1 MGIMNLKDF
10 IDRLSEQ
17 EVRLFVEN
25 GTLKSQSAPD
35 AITPEQGKFIK
46 QNKQAIIDF
55 LSHAEVGSRQILLS
69 LQRRHLT
76 KAPLS
81 FAQRRFW
88 LIEQISMVEQQYK
101 ISTAFNVYGQFS
113 LEAASQALGAI
124 LKRHEI
130 LRTIYQESQ
139 GIPEQVVLDGPVFQ
153 IDKDT
158 VIDGVNQQQY
168 IADWLEEQRQRRFDL
183 RQDLPLRVAYL
194 VSTLKSATLDKPLA
208 GVLFFDLHHIAADGW
223 SLAILVNEFTLLYQ
237 QIVYGKPALMTEPEL
252 QYTDYAYWQNQAE
265 TQQVFDGQ
273 LQYWQQQ
280 LADLPL
286 VHELPLDY
294 ARPQKLD
301 TSSTTHTQKIPIE
314 TVNQLKRLAADS
326 NATLFMLLHTAFAVM
341 LSRYSDNPDVVT
353 GTPITSRPTQKLE
366 SLIGCFLNTLVL
378 RLDCIPTLTFNEL
391 LERAKQ
397 VHLDAQHNQT
407 IPFELLVEKLLS
419 EQGTAFTPLFQVL
432 FSMQNYESQPLV
444 LTDVEFDE
452 VMEQVGQ
459 AQFDLILTAV
469 EDKHGLS
476 LIFEFNQGLFKAD
489 TIARFAGNMQL
500 LLAQIA
506 LSGDR
511 PINQLAI
518 ISEQEQA
525 VLDKSHQSAWPL
537 PDRRPFVHQ
546 IIQQRAA
553 EYPKRMAICYQDQS
567 LSFAELDVRS
577 NQIAR
582 LLLAKGADNNPLIA
596 ILMEPG
602 LDFVVSMLAIL
613 KAGCAYLP
621 LDPTYSVTRLSFI
634 LADSNAGLVIVDH
647 QNRDKVD
654 SLTDNVCTLLL
665 DDREIV
671 AQVSTEPVLTS
682 SLTADSLAYVI
693 YTSGSTGNPKGVMI
707 QHGALSASTV
717 ARFNS
722 YPIMP
727 EQFLLVSSFAFDSS
741 VPAIYWGLGSGATL
755 HVMSPQDAKDAS
767 YVAKII
773 DTQHI
778 SHVVLIPGFYDAV
791 LDSLTGH
798 SLHTVICAGENLPD
812 SVKAKHFRCQA
823 QAMLANEY
831 GPTETTVWSS
841 LKIFEKV
848 TEPVTIGRAAP
859 HVSLYV
865 LAKDRS
871 QCPVGVVGELY
882 VGGVGLAK
890 GYLNRPELTAER
902 FIDYLD
908 TKGKRERLYRTGD
921 LVKVLPS
928 GEIAYIGRNDFQV
941 KLRGFRLELGEIE
954 NSIRTNVGVADVV
967 VCVKQDDKQRQF
979 LIAYLV
985 APSIP
990 DITELRQK
998 VERILPEFMWPSAY
1012 VLLPE
1017 MPLTENG
1024 KIDRQALL
1032 AMSMENIVE
1041 EPFTPPETVT
1051 EKQLAELFHRELGL
1065 ERISIVLRFVQLGIH
1080 SLQFVK
1086 LGRVIS
1092 EELNIELLVKDFYVY
1107 DTLFALAQYVE
1118 QQIAERQ
1125 RQIGGEGEREVIEL

>member
-1 MGIMNLKDF
+1 MNLKGF

-25 GTLKSQSAPD
+25 GALKSQSAPG

-55 LSHAEVGSRQILLS
+55 LSYAEVGGQQKLS
-69 LQRRHLT
+69 LLQRRHLT

-88 LIEQISMVEQQYK
+88 LVEQVSTVERQYK
-101 ISTAFNVYGQFS
+101 ISTAFNLYGQFS
-113 LEAASQALGAI
+113 LEAASQAMDAI

-130 LRTIYQESQ
+130 LRTVYQESQ
-139 GIPEQVVLDGPVFQ
+139 GMPEQVVLDDYVFQ

-158 VIDGVNQQQY
+158 LADEVDQQQH
-168 IADWLEEQRQRRFDL
+168 IEDWLAGQRQRRFDL
-183 RQDLPLRVAYL
+183 SRDLPLRVAYL
-194 VSTLKSATLDKPLA
+194 ASDLKSDTSDKPLA

-223 SLAILVNEFTLLYQ
+223 SLAILVDEFTLIYQ
-237 QIVYGKPALMTEPEL
+237 QIVHGKPALLTELEL
-252 QYTDYAYWQNQAE
+252 QYSDYACWQNQAE
-265 TQQVFDGQ
+265 TQQMFDEQ

-280 LADLPL
+280 LANLPL

-301 TSSTTHTQKIPIE
+301 MRSTTHTQKIPME
-314 TVNQLKRLAADS
+314 TISKLKRLAVDS

-341 LSRYSDNPDVVT
+341 LGRYSDNPDVII
-353 GTPITSRPTQKLE
+353 GTPITSRPVQKLE

-378 RLDCIPTLTFNEL
+378 RLDCTPTLTFNEL
-391 LERAKQ
+391 LKSARQ
-397 VHLDAQHNQT
+397 VHLDAQSNQA
-407 IPFELLVEKLLS
+407 IPFELLVEKLLA
-419 EQGTAFTPLFQVL
+419 EQSTVFTPLFQVL
-432 FSMQNYESQPLV
+432 FSMQNYESQQLE
-444 LTDVEFDE
+444 LADVEFEE
-452 VMEQVGQ
+452 VIAQGGQ
-459 AQFDLILTAV
+459 TQFDLTLTAT
-469 EDKHGLS
+469 EDKDGLS
-476 LIFEFNQGLFKAD
+476 LIFEFNQGLFHPG
-489 TIARFAGNMQL
+489 TIARFAENMQL
-500 LLAQIA
+500 LLAHIA
-506 LSGDR
+506 VNGDR

-518 ISEQEQA
+518 VSEQEQA
-525 VLDKSHQSAWPL
+525 VLDKSHQSAWQL
-537 PDRRPFVHQ
+537 PEEQPFVHQ
-546 IIQQRAA
+546 LIQQRAA
-553 EYPKRMAICYQDQS
+553 EYPERVAIRYQEQS
-567 LSFAELDVRS
+567 LSFAELDARA
-577 NQIAR
+577 NQIAQF
-582 LLLAKGADNNPLIA
+582 LLTKGADNNPLVA

-602 LDFVVSMLAIL
+602 IDFVVSMLAIL

-621 LDPTYSVTRLSFI
+621 LDPTYSVARLSFI
-634 LADSNAGLVIVDH
+634 LADSHVGLVIVD
-647 QNRDKVD
+647 NKSIDKVD
-654 SLTDNVCTLLL
+654 LPMGSIGTILLN
-665 DDREIV
+665 DTEIA
-671 AQVSTEPVLTS
+671 AQARTEPMLTS
-682 SLTADSLAYVI
+682 SVTADSLAYVI

-707 QHGALSASTV
+707 SHGALSASTV
-717 ARFNS
+717 GRFNS
-722 YPIMP
+722 YSIVP
-727 EQFLLVSSFAFDSS
+727 EKFLLVSSFAFDSS

-755 HVMSPQDAKDAS
+755 HLMAPQDAKDAS

-773 DTQHI
+773 DSQQI
-778 SHVVLIPGFYDAV
+778 SHVLFIPSFYDAV

-798 SLHTVICAGENLPD
+798 SLRKVICAGENLSD
-812 SVKAKHFRCQA
+812 KVKTKHFQCQP
-823 QAMLANEY
+823 QATLVNEY

-841 LKIFEKV
+841 LKIFEKA
-848 TEPVTIGRAAP
+848 TESVTIGRPAP

-902 FIDYLD
+902 FIDHVD
-908 TKGKRERLYRTGD
+908 SKGNSERLYRTGD

-954 NSIRTNVGVADVV
+954 NCIRANFDVADVV
-967 VCVKQDDKQRQF
+967 VCVRLDDKQRQS
-979 LIAYLV
+979 LVAYLV
-985 APSIP
+985 APSML
-990 DITELRQK
+990 DIREQRDK
-998 VERILPEFMWPSAY
+998 VERILPEFMWPSFY

-1024 KIDRQALL
+1024 KVNRKALP
-1032 AMSMENIVE
+1032 APSMENIAE
-1041 EPFTPPETVT
+1041 EPFTPPETTT

-1065 ERISIVLRFVQLGIH
+1065 ERINIVARFVQLGIH

-1086 LGRVIS
+1086 LGSVIR
-1092 EELNIELLVKDFYVY
+1092 EELKIELSVKDFYVY

-1118 QQIAERQ
+1118 HQLTEQQK
-1125 RQIGGEGEREVIEL
+1125 QIGEEREVVEL